1 MVGRRW
7 LVGALALLLSAL
19 LAGPP
24 GAAAGQGAE
33 ERGRVDWEAAG
44 WLDDLAAARARARQV
59 GKPVFVYFDAEWC
72 SWCHQYEAET
82 LSRARVQRTL
92 RAETVPVRL
101 DWDARR
107 DLVNRYG
114 GRGLPFNVLLAPD
127 GRVLRTFTG
136 ILPPQELIALVRD
149 IPEAEPGPEEP
160 ETTPSGLGR
169 AGYEAYRSAFLEH
182 VERLY
187 APDVGT
193 LAGRYETGTGLK
205 RTQPRTWMWLE
216 GRPGWSERAR
226 EARAVEVE
234 RLLDPLDGGFFYYV
248 DPHRPEAH
256 RETAKLLEHNAWMV
270 AWLAGS
276 DRHRVRNAA
285 WSGWFFLRITLW
297 DAENGGFWRAR
308 IADAEYYA
316 RPASERLARRA
327 PPVDRAK
334 LADANAQAALAL
346 LRAGRRLEDPALA
359 EHARGALDYVLAELL
374 HEGRLYHSLR
384 DGERAV
390 AGLPED
396 LFWVLIA
403 GDAVQ
408 EQAAEA
414 WRAERLGAVATLAA
428 RWLDERMEEGGGSP
442 RGEVAALAARAC
454 GLRERYPVLP
464 AGCREWALERLA
476 LGPETRP
483 DWLVPG
489 LRAWEARLGERDGR
503 GSVKVP

>member
-1 MVGRRW
+1 MSGHGW
-7 LVGALALLLSAL
+7 LGAGLALLLGVL
-19 LAGPP
+19 LAAAP
-24 GAAAGQGAE
+24 AAAPGQGEAPA
-33 ERGRVDWEAAG
+33 RVDWEAAG
-44 WLDDLAAARARARQV
+44 WLDDLSAAQKRARQA

-72 SWCHQYEAET
+72 SWCHRYEAET
-82 LSRARVQRTL
+82 LSEPRVQRAL
-92 RAETVPVRL
+92 RAATVPVRL

-107 DLVNRYG
+107 DLVQRFG

-136 ILPPQELIALVRD
+136 ILPPAELIALVRD
-149 IPEAEPGPEEP
+149 IPEAAPAPEESAI
-160 ETTPSGLGR
+160 TPSGLGR
-169 AGYEAYRSAFLEH
+169 PDYEAFRGAFLEH

-205 RTQPRTWMWLE
+205 RTQPRTWMWLA
-216 GRPGWSERAR
+216 GRPGWAERAR
-226 EARAVEVE
+226 EARTAEVE

-276 DRHRVRNAA
+276 DRQRVRNAA

-308 IADAEYYA
+308 IADADYYA

-346 LRAGRRLEDPALA
+346 LRAGRRLEDPTLA
-359 EHARGALDYVLAELL
+359 EHARGALDFVLEELL

-384 DGERAV
+384 DGERVV
-390 AGLPED
+390 ADLPED

-408 EQAAEA
+408 EQATEA
-414 WRAERLGAVATLAA
+414 GRAERLEAVAGLTA
-428 RWLDERMEEGGGSP
+428 RWLDERMEEGGGVPS
-442 RGEVAALAARAC
+442 GETAALAARAC
-454 GLRERYPVLP
+454 GLRERYPQLP
-464 AGCREWALERLA
+464 EGCREWALERLA

-483 DWLVPG
+483 DWLIPG
-489 LRAWEARLGERDGR
+489 LRAWEERAGPTDR
-503 GSVKVP
+503 R